1 MTYIGGKIAGIRSL
15 TRSIREYSI
24 TLDRSIDPTPGQFAM
39 LWIPR
44 VGEIPLSFADADE
57 DCIKF
62 IVARVGRVTSFI
74 HGNLGEGDRVFV
86 RGPLGK
92 GFTQASGEKCLLVA
106 GGYGLA
112 PLYFLAKKLRENG
125 CAVEALLGF
134 KSDEEVFYR
143 EEFARLCEVE
153 VSVEEG
159 SEGFRGTV
167 FDLFEKRVKE
177 AEFDRVYVCGKEAM
191 MLKVM
196 RECLSRGI
204 PVEGSFERY
213 VKCGVGICGSCS
225 IEPLGLRVCRDGPVF
240 SGEALS
246 EILAGAERE

>member
-1 MTYIGGKIAGIRSL
+1 MTYIRGRITGIRSL
-15 TRSIREYSI
+15 TNSAKEYSI
-24 TLDRSIDPTPGQFAM
+24 TLAESVDPAPGQFAM

-44 VGEIPLSFADADE
+44 VGEIPLSFADAE
-57 DCIKF
+57 ESRVTF

-74 HGNLGEGDRVFV
+74 HESLREGHQVFI
-86 RGPLGK
+86 RGPLGR
-92 GFTQASGEKCLLVA
+92 GFTQVSQERCLLVA

-112 PLYFLAKKLRENG
+112 PLYFLAKKLREDG
-125 CAVEALLGF
+125 CAVKALLGF

-143 EEFARLCEVE
+143 REFERLCETGI
-153 VSVEEG
+153 SVDEG

-167 FDLFEKRVKE
+167 FDLFKKHLAEK
-177 AEFDRVYVCGKEAM
+177 EFDRVYACGKEVM

-204 PVEGSFERY
+204 PVEASFERY

-240 SGEALS
+240 SGEELS
-246 EILAGAERE
+246 EILAGAE

>member
-1 MTYIGGKIAGIRSL
+1 MAYIGGKIAEIRSL
-15 TRSIREYSI
+15 TRSIKEYSI
-24 TLDRSIDPTPGQFAM
+24 TLDRKMEPTPGQFTM

-57 DCIKF
+57 NHIRLIIAK
-62 IVARVGRVTSFI
+62 VGRVTSFI
-74 HGNLGEGDRVFV
+74 HEKLREGHQVFV

-92 GFTQASGEKCLLVA
+92 GFTQASRERCLLVA

-112 PLYFLAKKLRENG
+112 PLYFLARKLRENG
-125 CAVEALLGF
+125 CRVKSLLGF
-134 KSDEEVFYR
+134 KSDEEAFYR
-143 EEFARLCEVE
+143 EEFKKLCEVE
-153 VSVEEG
+153 VSFEQG
-159 SEGFRGTV
+159 SKGFRGTV
-167 FDLFEKRVKE
+167 FDLFEEHLKK

-196 RECLSRGI
+196 RECVNKGI

-213 VKCGVGICGSCS
+213 VKCGLGICGSCS

-240 SGEALS
+240 SGEMLS
-246 EILAGAERE
+246 EILAGAEQE